1 MTYNTELHD
10 MAQYVD
16 GREDETFFSI
26 IEIEKRHHS
35 IRFATA
41 EKCSR
46 LSRPPRRN
54 EGKGLPQAAWIN
66 PQTEVS
72 NLMESRNLCKSSG
85 SSMTVG
91 AVAALE

>member
-1 MTYNTELHD
+1 MTYDTELHD

-16 GREDETFFSI
+16 GGEDETFFG
-26 IEIEKRHHS
+26 EKRHHG
-35 IRFATA
+35 IRFVTA

-54 EGKGLPQAAWIN
+54 EGKGPPQAAWIN

-85 SSMTVG
+85 SSMTAS